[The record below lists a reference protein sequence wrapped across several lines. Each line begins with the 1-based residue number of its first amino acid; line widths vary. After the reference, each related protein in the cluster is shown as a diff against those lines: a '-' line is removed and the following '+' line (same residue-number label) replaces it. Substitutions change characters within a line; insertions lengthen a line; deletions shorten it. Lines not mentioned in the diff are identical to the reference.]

1 MLGRPL
7 IVRFVSE
14 ATTNE
19 RAVLNR
25 QMGII
30 NVIDS
35 SERDNLVLIGQH
47 VATDLHLLITED
59 IDGNTI
65 MITMLS
71 LVNQSQENASGG
83 NTEVT

>member
-25 QMGII
+25 QMGSI
-30 NVIDS
+30 NVRET
-35 SERDNLVLIGQH
+35 SERENLLLTGEI
-47 VATDLHLLITED
+47 VATDLHLLMTQD